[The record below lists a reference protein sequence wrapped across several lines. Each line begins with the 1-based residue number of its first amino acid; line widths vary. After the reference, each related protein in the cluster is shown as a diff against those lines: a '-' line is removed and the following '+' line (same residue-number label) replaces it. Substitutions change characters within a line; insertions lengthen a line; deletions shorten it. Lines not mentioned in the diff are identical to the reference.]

1 MSELNMSDRDN
12 HIQQLQRAIREMD
25 RVLGNTKDNINT
37 DPYVSNAA
45 DELNDA
51 YGYIE
56 SLQAA
61 AADLMRWARVMFH
74 ELDGGSNDDA
84 YTIKDAFNALFS
96 LKQSGIDLEQGG
108 FTIAEFAEKL
118 KRVAV

>member
-1 MSELNMSDRDN
+1 MSDRDN
-12 HIQQLQRAIREMD
+12 NIQQLQRAIREME
-25 RVLGNTKDNINT
+25 RVLENTKDNINT

-45 DELNDA
+45 EELMDA
-51 YGYIE
+51 YNFIE

-61 AADLMRWARVMFH
+61 AADLMRWTRVVCH

-84 YTIKDAFNALFS
+84 YTLKDAFNALFS
-96 LKQSGIDLEQGG
+96 LKQSGVDLEQGG
-108 FTIAEFAEKL
+108 FSIAEFAEKL

>member
-1 MSELNMSDRDN
+1 VSELNMSDHDN

-25 RVLGNTKDNINT
+25 RVLTNTKDNINT
-37 DPYVSNAA
+37 DPYLSSAA

-61 AADLMRWARVMFH
+61 AADLIRWARTVFH
-74 ELDGGSNDDA
+74 ELDGGSSDDA

>member
-1 MSELNMSDRDN
+1 VSDHDN
-12 HIQQLQRAIREMD
+12 NIQQLQRAIREMD
-25 RVLGNTKDNINT
+25 RVLQNTKDNINT
-37 DPYVSNAA
+37 DPYLSNAA
-45 DELNDA
+45 DELVDA

-61 AADLMRWARVMFH
+61 SADLMRWVRTVFH
-74 ELDGGSNDDA
+74 ELDGGANDDA

>member
-1 MSELNMSDRDN
+1 MSDHDN
-12 HIQQLQRAIREMD
+12 NIQQLQRAIREME
-25 RVLGNTKDNINT
+25 RVLKNTEDNIDT
-37 DPYVSNAA
+37 DPYMSKVQ
-45 DELNDA
+45 DELENA

-61 AADLMRWARVMFH
+61 AADLMRCAAVVFR
-74 ELDGGSNDDA
+74 ELDGGANDDA

-96 LKQSGIDLEQGG
+96 LKQSGVDLGQGG